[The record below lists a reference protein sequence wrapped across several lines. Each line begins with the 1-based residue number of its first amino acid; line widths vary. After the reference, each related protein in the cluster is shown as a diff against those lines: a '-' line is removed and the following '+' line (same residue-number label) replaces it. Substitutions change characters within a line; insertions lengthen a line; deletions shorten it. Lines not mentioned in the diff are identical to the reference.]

1 MPKKKPEQP
10 VEEIILDA
18 PIPQTPDASVPSLTD
33 APELS
38 HVNPVVIS
46 KESSTEKSHFPAQIS
61 HSVPNPVVI
70 STTEGRRNPIFSETT
85 PSSHN
90 KPKHFR
96 VTNSDVFYKGKSY
109 PEGSIVDFQ
118 DDHLNKYLV
127 PIIDEEITPE
137 DKVYDT
143 SVIASVST
151 DTSVDPKYVAS
162 RRRGRPRQL

>member
-10 VEEIILDA
+10 IEEINPDA
-18 PIPQTPDASVPSLTD
+18 PVPQTSVASVPSLTD

-38 HVNPVVIS
+38 PSNLVVISNPALAGEKSQFPAQVSHSPVIS
-46 KESSTEKSHFPAQIS
+46 KESSTEKSP
-61 HSVPNPVVI
+61 
-70 STTEGRRNPIFSETT
+70 
-85 PSSHN
+85 N
-90 KPKHFR
+90 KPKHSR

-143 SVIASVST
+143 SAIAPVSM
-151 DTSVDPKYVAS
+151 DTSLDPKYVAS